1 MRMFTML
8 DTALTDAHKVACVKY
23 GGRVEIARENME
35 PLLRVEN
42 LEKCYERGSLFRV
55 GKSSAVTA
63 LAGVSFVIYPK
74 TTLALVGGSGSGK
87 STLALCIACLESPTS
102 GSIHLESNEITGL
115 KEKELRSVRPQIQLV
130 FQNPASSLNP
140 RLTVVDIVTE
150 PLHVQGLLSEQE
162 KGEKAREL
170 LGRVGLPLEK
180 VLRRPDELS
189 VGQKQ
194 RVAIARALVLNPKL
208 LILDEA
214 LSALDCSIQAQVA
227 NLLLEL
233 QASLGFTYL
242 FITHDFRMAVHL
254 ADEIAVMEQG
264 QIVEF
269 GEAENVFHSPK
280 HFITRQMVN
289 ASMEISAS
297 PRTPEAS

>member
-1 MRMFTML
+1 
-8 DTALTDAHKVACVKY
+8 
-23 GGRVEIARENME
+23 ME
-35 PLLRVEN
+35 PLLTVQN
-42 LEKCYERGSLFRV
+42 LEKRYERGTLFRA
-55 GKSSAVTA
+55 GKGNGVTA

-87 STLALCIACLESPTS
+87 STLARCIACLESPTS
-102 GSIHLESNEITGL
+102 GSIRFGDNEIACL
-115 KEKELRSVRPQIQLV
+115 KEKQLRSVRPQIQLV

-140 RLTVVDIVTE
+140 RLTVLDIVTE
-150 PLHVQGLLSEQE
+150 PLDVQRRLSKQE
-162 KGEKAREL
+162 KGERARAL
-170 LGRVGLPLEK
+170 LDRVGLPPQK
-180 VLRRPDELS
+180 VLRRPEELS

-194 RVAIARALVLNPKL
+194 RVAIARALALNPKL

-233 QASLGFTYL
+233 QASPGFTYL
-242 FITHDFRMAVHL
+242 FITHDLGMAVHL

-269 GEAENVFHSPK
+269 GKAERVFHSPK
-280 HFITRQMVN
+280 HFVTRHMVN
-289 ASMEISAS
+289 ASLRMSVT
-297 PRTPEAS
+297 PQPPEAS

>member
-1 MRMFTML
+1 ML
-8 DTALTDAHKVACVKY
+8 DTALKNAHKVACAEY
-23 GGRVEIARENME
+23 GGRVDIVRENVE
-35 PLLRVEN
+35 PLLRVQN
-42 LEKCYERGSLFRV
+42 LEKRYERGGLFLAR
-55 GKSSAVTA
+55 KSSTVTA

-102 GSIHLESNEITGL
+102 GSIYLESKEITGL
-115 KEKELRSVRPQIQLV
+115 EEKELRSVRPQTQLV

-140 RLTVVDIVTE
+140 RLTVLDTVTE
-150 PLHVQGLLSEQE
+150 PLDVQGLLSERE

-170 LGRVGLPLEK
+170 FDRVGLPLEK
-180 VLRRPDELS
+180 MLRRPHELS

-214 LSALDCSIQAQVA
+214 LSALDCSIQAQIA

-269 GEAENVFHSPK
+269 GKAESVFHSPK

-289 ASMEISAS
+289 ASMGIGVS
-297 PRTPEAS
+297 PRPPEAS

>member
-1 MRMFTML
+1 
-8 DTALTDAHKVACVKY
+8 
-23 GGRVEIARENME
+23 ME
-35 PLLRVEN
+35 PLLTVEN
-42 LEKCYERGSLFRV
+42 LQKRYERGSLFRA
-55 GKSSAVTA
+55 GKSNTVTA

-87 STLALCIACLESPTS
+87 STLGRCIACLESPTS
-102 GSIHLESNEITGL
+102 GNIRFGGNEITCL
-115 KEKELRSVRPQIQLV
+115 KEKQLRSVRPQIQLV

-140 RLTVVDIVTE
+140 RLTVLDIVTE
-150 PLHVQGLLSEQE
+150 PLDVQRRLSKRQ
-162 KGEKAREL
+162 KGERARAL
-170 LGRVGLPLEK
+170 LDRVGFPLEK

-194 RVAIARALVLNPKL
+194 RVAIARALALNPKL

-233 QASLGFTYL
+233 QTSLGFTYL

-269 GEAENVFHSPK
+269 GKAERVFHNPK
-280 HFITRQMVN
+280 HFVTRQMVN
-289 ASMEISAS
+289 ATMGVSVT
-297 PRTPEAS
+297 PRSPEASSCAT

>member
-1 MRMFTML
+1 MGQ
-8 DTALTDAHKVACVKY
+8 D

-42 LEKCYERGSLFRV
+42 LEKRYERGSLFRA
-55 GKSSAVTA
+55 GKSSTMTA
-63 LAGVSFVIYPK
+63 LAGISFVIYPK
-74 TTLALVGGSGSGK
+74 TTLALIGESGSGK
-87 STLALCIACLESPTS
+87 STLALCIACLQSPTS
-102 GSIHLESNEITGL
+102 GSIYLESNEITGL

-140 RLTVVDIVTE
+140 RLSVLDIVTE
-150 PLHVQGLLSEQE
+150 PLDVQGLLDERE
-162 KGEKAREL
+162 KHEKACEL
-170 LGRVGLPLEK
+170 LDRVGLPLEK

-227 NLLLEL
+227 NLLIEL

-242 FITHDFRMAVHL
+242 FITHDFRMALHL

-269 GEAENVFHSPK
+269 GEAESVFHSPK

-289 ASMEISAS
+289 ASMGISVI
-297 PRTPEAS
+297 PQPPEAS

>member
-1 MRMFTML
+1 ML
-8 DTALTDAHKVACVKY
+8 DTALKNAHKVACAEY
-23 GGRVEIARENME
+23 GGRVDIVRENVE
-35 PLLRVEN
+35 PLLRVQN
-42 LEKCYERGSLFRV
+42 LEKRYERGGLFLAR
-55 GKSSAVTA
+55 KSSTVTA

-102 GSIHLESNEITGL
+102 GSIYLESKEITGL
-115 KEKELRSVRPQIQLV
+115 EEKELRSVRPQTQLV

-140 RLTVVDIVTE
+140 RLTVLDTVTE
-150 PLHVQGLLSEQE
+150 PLDVQGLLSERE

-170 LGRVGLPLEK
+170 FDRVGLPLEK
-180 VLRRPDELS
+180 MLRRPHELS

-214 LSALDCSIQAQVA
+214 LSALDCSIQAQIA

-254 ADEIAVMEQG
+254 GDEIAVMEQG

-269 GEAENVFHSPK
+269 GKAESVFHSPK

-289 ASMEISAS
+289 ASMGIGVS
-297 PRTPEAS
+297 PRPPEAS

>member
-1 MRMFTML
+1 ML
-8 DTALTDAHKVACVKY
+8 DTALTDGHKVASVKY

-42 LEKCYERGSLFRV
+42 LEKRYERGSLFRG
-55 GKSSAVTA
+55 GKSSTVTA
-63 LAGVSFVIYPK
+63 LAEVSFVTYPK

-115 KEKELRSVRPQIQLV
+115 KENELRSVRPQIQLV

-140 RLTVVDIVTE
+140 RLTVLDIVTE
-150 PLHVQGLLSEQE
+150 PLDVQGLLSERA

-170 LGRVGLPLEK
+170 LDRVGLPLGK

-242 FITHDFRMAVHL
+242 FITHDFGMAVHL
-254 ADEIAVMEQG
+254 ADEIAVMERG

-269 GEAENVFHSPK
+269 GKAESVFHSPK
-280 HFITRQMVN
+280 HLITRQMVN
-289 ASMEISAS
+289 ASMGISLT
-297 PRTPEAS
+297 PRPPEAS

>member
-1 MRMFTML
+1 ML
-8 DTALTDAHKVACVKY
+8 DTALKNAHKVACAEY
-23 GGRVEIARENME
+23 GGRVDIVRENVE
-35 PLLRVEN
+35 PLLRVQN
-42 LEKCYERGSLFRV
+42 LEKRYERGGLFLAR
-55 GKSSAVTA
+55 KSSTVTA
-63 LAGVSFVIYPK
+63 LAGVSLVIYPK

-102 GSIHLESNEITGL
+102 GSIYLESKEITGL
-115 KEKELRSVRPQIQLV
+115 EEKELRSVRPQTQLV

-140 RLTVVDIVTE
+140 RLTVLDIVTE
-150 PLHVQGLLSEQE
+150 PLDVQGLLSERE

-170 LGRVGLPLEK
+170 FDRVGLPLEK
-180 VLRRPDELS
+180 MLRRPHELS

-214 LSALDCSIQAQVA
+214 LSALDCSIQAQIA

-269 GEAENVFHSPK
+269 GKAESVFHNPK

-289 ASMEISAS
+289 ASMGIGVS
-297 PRTPEAS
+297 PRPPEAS

>member
-1 MRMFTML
+1 ML
-8 DTALTDAHKVACVKY
+8 DTALKNAHKVACAEY
-23 GGRVEIARENME
+23 GGRVDIVRENVE
-35 PLLRVEN
+35 PLLRVQN
-42 LEKCYERGSLFRV
+42 LEKRYEMGGLFLAR
-55 GKSSAVTA
+55 KSSTVTA

-102 GSIHLESNEITGL
+102 GSIYLESKEITGL
-115 KEKELRSVRPQIQLV
+115 EEKELRSVRPQTQLV

-140 RLTVVDIVTE
+140 RLTVLDIVTE
-150 PLHVQGLLSEQE
+150 PLDVQGLLSERE

-170 LGRVGLPLEK
+170 FDRVGLPLEK
-180 VLRRPDELS
+180 MLRRPHELS

-214 LSALDCSIQAQVA
+214 LSALDCSIQAQIA

-269 GEAENVFHSPK
+269 GKAESVFHSPK

-289 ASMEISAS
+289 ASMGIGVS
-297 PRTPEAS
+297 PRPPEAS

>member
-1 MRMFTML
+1 ML
-8 DTALTDAHKVACVKY
+8 DTALKNAHKVACAEY
-23 GGRVEIARENME
+23 GGRVDIVRENVE
-35 PLLRVEN
+35 PLLRVQN
-42 LEKCYERGSLFRV
+42 LEKRYEMGGLFLAR
-55 GKSSAVTA
+55 KSSTVTA

-102 GSIHLESNEITGL
+102 GSIYLESKEITGL
-115 KEKELRSVRPQIQLV
+115 EEKELRSVRPQTQLV

-140 RLTVVDIVTE
+140 RLTVLDTVTE
-150 PLHVQGLLSEQE
+150 PLDVQGLLSERE

-170 LGRVGLPLEK
+170 FDRVGLPLEK
-180 VLRRPDELS
+180 MLRRPHELS

-214 LSALDCSIQAQVA
+214 LSALDCSIQAQIA

-269 GEAENVFHSPK
+269 GKAESVFHSPK

-289 ASMEISAS
+289 DSMGIGVS
-297 PRTPEAS
+297 PRPPEAS

>member
-1 MRMFTML
+1 
-8 DTALTDAHKVACVKY
+8 
-23 GGRVEIARENME
+23 ME

-42 LEKCYERGSLFRV
+42 LGKRYERGSFFRV
-55 GKSSAVTA
+55 GKSNRVTA

-102 GSIHLESNEITGL
+102 GSIRLESKEITGL
-115 KEKELRSVRPQIQLV
+115 TEKQLQSVRPQIQLV

-140 RLTVVDIVTE
+140 RLTVLDIVTE
-150 PLHVQGLLSEQE
+150 PLDVQGRLSKQE
-162 KGEKAREL
+162 KGERAREL
-170 LGRVGLPLEK
+170 LDRVGLPLEK
-180 VLRRPDELS
+180 VLRRPEELS
-189 VGQKQ
+189 GGQKQ
-194 RVAIARALVLNPKL
+194 RVAIARALALNPKL

-242 FITHDFRMAVHL
+242 FITHDFSMAVHL
-254 ADEIAVMEQG
+254 ADEIAVMDEG

-269 GEAENVFHSPK
+269 GKVERVFDSPK
-280 HFITRQMVN
+280 HFVTRQMVN
-289 ASMEISAS
+289 ASMGIGVT
-297 PRTPEAS
+297 PLPPEAS

>member
-1 MRMFTML
+1 MGQ
-8 DTALTDAHKVACVKY
+8 D

-42 LEKCYERGSLFRV
+42 LEKRYERGSLFRA
-55 GKSSAVTA
+55 GKSSTMTA
-63 LAGVSFVIYPK
+63 LAGISFVIYPK
-74 TTLALVGGSGSGK
+74 TTLALIGESGSGK
-87 STLALCIACLESPTS
+87 STLALCIACLQSPTS
-102 GSIHLESNEITGL
+102 GSIYLESNEITGL

-140 RLTVVDIVTE
+140 RLSVLDIVTE
-150 PLHVQGLLSEQE
+150 PLDVQGLLDERE
-162 KGEKAREL
+162 KHEKACEL
-170 LGRVGLPLEK
+170 LDRVGLPLEK

-227 NLLLEL
+227 NLLIEL

-242 FITHDFRMAVHL
+242 FITHDFRMALHL

-269 GEAENVFHSPK
+269 GKAESVFHSPK

-289 ASMEISAS
+289 ASMGISVI
-297 PRTPEAS
+297 PQPPEAS

>member
-1 MRMFTML
+1 ML
-8 DTALTDAHKVACVKY
+8 DTALKNAHKVACAEY
-23 GGRVEIARENME
+23 GGRVDIVRENVE
-35 PLLRVEN
+35 PLLRVQN
-42 LEKCYERGSLFRV
+42 LEKRYERGGLFLAR
-55 GKSSAVTA
+55 KSSTVTA

-102 GSIHLESNEITGL
+102 GSIYLESKEITGL
-115 KEKELRSVRPQIQLV
+115 EEKELRSVRPQTQLV

-140 RLTVVDIVTE
+140 RLTVLDIVTE
-150 PLHVQGLLSEQE
+150 PLDVQGLLSERE

-170 LGRVGLPLEK
+170 FDRVGLPLEK
-180 VLRRPDELS
+180 MLRRPHELS

-214 LSALDCSIQAQVA
+214 LSALDCSIQAQIA

-269 GEAENVFHSPK
+269 GKAESVFHNPK

-289 ASMEISAS
+289 ASMGIGVS
-297 PRTPEAS
+297 PRPPEAS

>member
-1 MRMFTML
+1 
-8 DTALTDAHKVACVKY
+8 
-23 GGRVEIARENME
+23 ME

-42 LEKCYERGSLFRV
+42 LEKRYERGGLFRAEE
-55 GKSSAVTA
+55 SNRTAA

-87 STLALCIACLESPTS
+87 TTLALCIACLESPTS
-102 GSIHLESNEITGL
+102 GSIYLESNEITGL

-130 FQNPASSLNP
+130 FQDPASSLNP
-140 RLTVVDIVTE
+140 RLSVLDIVSE
-150 PLHVQGLLSEQE
+150 PLDVQRRSQRE
-162 KGEKAREL
+162 KAERAREL
-170 LGRVGLPLEK
+170 LDRVGLPLEK

-189 VGQKQ
+189 GGQKQ
-194 RVAIARALVLNPKL
+194 RVAIARALALNPKL

-269 GEAENVFHSPK
+269 GKAAGVFNSPK

-289 ASMEISAS
+289 ASVGTSGT
-297 PRTPEAS
+297 PRPPEAS

>member
-1 MRMFTML
+1 ML
-8 DTALTDAHKVACVKY
+8 DTALKNAHKVACAEY
-23 GGRVEIARENME
+23 GGRVDIVRENVE
-35 PLLRVEN
+35 PLLRVQN
-42 LEKCYERGSLFRV
+42 LEKRYERGGLFLAR
-55 GKSSAVTA
+55 KSSTVTA
-63 LAGVSFVIYPK
+63 LAGVSLVIYPK

-102 GSIHLESNEITGL
+102 GSIYLESKEITGL
-115 KEKELRSVRPQIQLV
+115 EEKELRSVRPQTQLV

-140 RLTVVDIVTE
+140 RLTVLDTVTE
-150 PLHVQGLLSEQE
+150 PLDVQGLLSERE

-170 LGRVGLPLEK
+170 FDRVGLPLEK
-180 VLRRPDELS
+180 MLRRPHELS

-214 LSALDCSIQAQVA
+214 LSALDCSIQAQIA

-269 GEAENVFHSPK
+269 GKAESVFHSPK

-289 ASMEISAS
+289 ASMGIGVS
-297 PRTPEAS
+297 PRPPEAS

>member
-1 MRMFTML
+1 ML
-8 DTALTDAHKVACVKY
+8 DTALKNAHKVACAEY
-23 GGRVEIARENME
+23 GGRVDIVRENVE
-35 PLLRVEN
+35 PLLRVQN
-42 LEKCYERGSLFRV
+42 LEKRYERGGLFLAR
-55 GKSSAVTA
+55 KSSTVTA

-102 GSIHLESNEITGL
+102 GSIYLESKEITGL
-115 KEKELRSVRPQIQLV
+115 EEKELRSVRPQTQLV

-140 RLTVVDIVTE
+140 RLTVLDTVTE
-150 PLHVQGLLSEQE
+150 PLDVQGLLSERE

-170 LGRVGLPLEK
+170 FDRVGLPLEK
-180 VLRRPDELS
+180 MLRRPHELS

-214 LSALDCSIQAQVA
+214 LSALDCSIQAQIA

-269 GEAENVFHSPK
+269 GKAESVFHSPK

-289 ASMEISAS
+289 DSMGIGVS
-297 PRTPEAS
+297 PRPPEAS

>member
-1 MRMFTML
+1 ML
-8 DTALTDAHKVACVKY
+8 DTALKNAHKVACAEY
-23 GGRVEIARENME
+23 GGRVDIVRENVE
-35 PLLRVEN
+35 PLLRVQN
-42 LEKCYERGSLFRV
+42 LEKRYEMGGLFLAR
-55 GKSSAVTA
+55 KSSTVTA

-102 GSIHLESNEITGL
+102 GSIYLESKEITGL
-115 KEKELRSVRPQIQLV
+115 EEKELRSVRPQTQLV

-140 RLTVVDIVTE
+140 RLTVLDTVTE
-150 PLHVQGLLSEQE
+150 PLDVQGLLSERE

-170 LGRVGLPLEK
+170 FDRVGLPLEK
-180 VLRRPDELS
+180 MLRRPHELS

-214 LSALDCSIQAQVA
+214 LSALDCSIQAQIA

-269 GEAENVFHSPK
+269 GKAESVFHSPK

-289 ASMEISAS
+289 ASMGIGVS
-297 PRTPEAS
+297 PRPPEAS

>member
-1 MRMFTML
+1 M
-8 DTALTDAHKVACVKY
+8 Y
-23 GGRVEIARENME
+23 GDRVDSARENME
-35 PLLRVEN
+35 PLLTVEN
-42 LEKCYERGSLFRV
+42 LQKRYERRGLSGA
-55 GKSSAVTA
+55 GKSTRVTA

-87 STLALCIACLESPTS
+87 STLARCVACLESPTS
-102 GSIHLESNEITGL
+102 GSIRFGGNEITCF
-115 KEKELRSVRPQIQLV
+115 KEKQLRSVRPQIQVV
-130 FQNPASSLNP
+130 FQGPASSLNP
-140 RLTVVDIVTE
+140 RLTVLDIVTE
-150 PLHVQGLLSEQE
+150 PLNVQRRLSKRE
-162 KGEKAREL
+162 KGERAREL
-170 LGRVGLPLEK
+170 LDRVGLPLEK

-194 RVAIARALVLNPKL
+194 RVAIARAMALNPKL

-233 QASLGFTYL
+233 QASPGFTYL

-269 GEAENVFHSPK
+269 GKSERVFHSPK
-280 HFITRQMVN
+280 HFITRQLVN
-289 ASMEISAS
+289 ASMGMSVTARPPAAS
-297 PRTPEAS
+297 

>member
-1 MRMFTML
+1 ML
-8 DTALTDAHKVACVKY
+8 DTALKNAHKVACAEY
-23 GGRVEIARENME
+23 GGRVDIVRENVE
-35 PLLRVEN
+35 PLLRVQN
-42 LEKCYERGSLFRV
+42 LEKRYERGGLFLAR
-55 GKSSAVTA
+55 KSSTVTA

-102 GSIHLESNEITGL
+102 GSIYLESKEITGL
-115 KEKELRSVRPQIQLV
+115 EEKELRSVRPQTQLV

-140 RLTVVDIVTE
+140 RLTVLDIVTE
-150 PLHVQGLLSEQE
+150 PLDVQGLLSERE

-170 LGRVGLPLEK
+170 FDRVGLPLEK
-180 VLRRPDELS
+180 MLRRPHELS

-214 LSALDCSIQAQVA
+214 LSALDCSIQAQIA

-269 GEAENVFHSPK
+269 GKAESVFHSPK

-289 ASMEISAS
+289 DSMGIGVS
-297 PRTPEAS
+297 PRPPEAS

>member
-1 MRMFTML
+1 
-8 DTALTDAHKVACVKY
+8 
-23 GGRVEIARENME
+23 ME

-42 LEKCYERGSLFRV
+42 LEKRYERGNLFRAD
-55 GKSSAVTA
+55 KSTRVTA

-87 STLALCIACLESPTS
+87 STLALCIACLERPTS
-102 GSIHLESNEITGL
+102 GSIHLEGNEISGL
-115 KEKELRSVRPQIQLV
+115 MEKQLRSVRRQIQLV

-140 RLTVVDIVTE
+140 RLTVLEIVTE
-150 PLHVQGLLSEQE
+150 PLDVQRRLSQRE

-170 LGRVGLPLEK
+170 LDRVGLPLEK

-194 RVAIARALVLNPKL
+194 RVAIARALALNPKL

-214 LSALDCSIQAQVA
+214 LSALDCSIQAKVA

-233 QASLGFTYL
+233 QASLGTTYL
-242 FITHDFRMAVHL
+242 FITHDFQMAVHM
-254 ADEIAVMEQG
+254 ADEIAVLEQG

-269 GEAENVFHSPK
+269 GKAERVFHSPK
-280 HFITRQMVN
+280 HLITRQMVN
-289 ASMEISAS
+289 ASMAMSVT
-297 PRTPEAS
+297 PRLPEAS

>member
-1 MRMFTML
+1 
-8 DTALTDAHKVACVKY
+8 
-23 GGRVEIARENME
+23 ME

-42 LEKCYERGSLFRV
+42 LEKRYERASLFPAD
-55 GKSSAVTA
+55 KSTRVTA
-63 LAGVSFVIYPK
+63 LAGVSFAIYPK
-74 TTLALVGGSGSGK
+74 TTMALVGGSGSGK
-87 STLALCIACLESPTS
+87 STLALCIACLERPTS
-102 GSIHLESNEITGL
+102 GSIHLESTEITGL
-115 KEKELRSVRPQIQLV
+115 QEKQLRSVRPQIQLV
-130 FQNPASSLNP
+130 FQDPASSLNP
-140 RLTVVDIVTE
+140 RLTVLDIVTE
-150 PLHVQGLLSEQE
+150 PLDVQGRLSQRE
-162 KGEKAREL
+162 KRDRAGEL
-170 LGRVGLPLEK
+170 LDRVGLPLEK

-189 VGQKQ
+189 GGQKQ

-254 ADEIAVMEQG
+254 ADEVAVMEQG

-269 GEAENVFHSPK
+269 GKAEKVFHSPK

-289 ASMEISAS
+289 ASMGMSAT
-297 PRTPEAS
+297 PRPLEAS

>member
-1 MRMFTML
+1 ML
-8 DTALTDAHKVACVKY
+8 DTALKNAHKVACAEY
-23 GGRVEIARENME
+23 GGRVEIVRENVE
-35 PLLRVEN
+35 PLLRVQN
-42 LEKCYERGSLFRV
+42 LEKRYERGGLFLAR
-55 GKSSAVTA
+55 KSSTVTA

-102 GSIHLESNEITGL
+102 GSIYLESKEITGL
-115 KEKELRSVRPQIQLV
+115 EEKELRSVRPQTQLV

-140 RLTVVDIVTE
+140 RLTVLDIVTE
-150 PLHVQGLLSEQE
+150 PLDVQGLLSERE

-170 LGRVGLPLEK
+170 FDRVGLPLEK
-180 VLRRPDELS
+180 MLRRPHELS

-214 LSALDCSIQAQVA
+214 LSALDCSIQAQIA

-269 GEAENVFHSPK
+269 GKVESVFHSPK

-289 ASMEISAS
+289 ASMGIGVS
-297 PRTPEAS
+297 PRPPEAS

>member
-1 MRMFTML
+1 ML
-8 DTALTDAHKVACVKY
+8 DTALKNAHKVACAEY
-23 GGRVEIARENME
+23 GGRVDIVRENVE
-35 PLLRVEN
+35 PLLRVQN
-42 LEKCYERGSLFRV
+42 LEKRYERGGLFLAR
-55 GKSSAVTA
+55 KSSTVTA

-102 GSIHLESNEITGL
+102 GSIYLESKEITGL
-115 KEKELRSVRPQIQLV
+115 EEKELRSVRPQTQLV

-140 RLTVVDIVTE
+140 RLTVLDTVTE
-150 PLHVQGLLSEQE
+150 PLDVQGLLSERE

-170 LGRVGLPLEK
+170 FDRVGLPLEK
-180 VLRRPDELS
+180 MLRRPHELS

-214 LSALDCSIQAQVA
+214 LSALDCSIQAQIA

-269 GEAENVFHSPK
+269 GKAESVFHSPK
-280 HFITRQMVN
+280 HFITRQMVSD
-289 ASMEISAS
+289 SMGIGVS
-297 PRTPEAS
+297 PRPPEAS

>member
-1 MRMFTML
+1 ML
-8 DTALTDAHKVACVKY
+8 DTALKNAHKVACAEY
-23 GGRVEIARENME
+23 GGRVDIVRENVE
-35 PLLRVEN
+35 PLLRVQN
-42 LEKCYERGSLFRV
+42 LEKRYERGGLFLAR
-55 GKSSAVTA
+55 KSSTVTA

-102 GSIHLESNEITGL
+102 GSIYLESKEITGL
-115 KEKELRSVRPQIQLV
+115 EEKELRSVRPQTQLV

-140 RLTVVDIVTE
+140 RLTVLDIVTE
-150 PLHVQGLLSEQE
+150 PLDVQGLLSERE

-170 LGRVGLPLEK
+170 FDRVGLPLEK
-180 VLRRPDELS
+180 MLRRPHELS

-214 LSALDCSIQAQVA
+214 LSALDCSIQAQIA

-269 GEAENVFHSPK
+269 GKAESVFHSPK

-289 ASMEISAS
+289 ASMGIGVS
-297 PRTPEAS
+297 PRPPEAS

>member
-1 MRMFTML
+1 ML
-8 DTALTDAHKVACVKY
+8 DTALKNAHKVACAEY
-23 GGRVEIARENME
+23 GGRVDIVRENVE
-35 PLLRVEN
+35 PLLRVQN
-42 LEKCYERGSLFRV
+42 LEKRYERGGLFLAR
-55 GKSSAVTA
+55 KSSTVTA
-63 LAGVSFVIYPK
+63 LAGVSLVIYPK

-102 GSIHLESNEITGL
+102 GSIYLESKEITGL
-115 KEKELRSVRPQIQLV
+115 EEKELRSVRPQTQLV

-140 RLTVVDIVTE
+140 RLTVLDIVTE
-150 PLHVQGLLSEQE
+150 PLDVQGLLSERE

-170 LGRVGLPLEK
+170 FDRVGLPLEK
-180 VLRRPDELS
+180 MLRRPHELS

-214 LSALDCSIQAQVA
+214 LSALDCSIQAQIA

-269 GEAENVFHSPK
+269 GKAESVFHSPK

-289 ASMEISAS
+289 ASMGIGVS
-297 PRTPEAS
+297 PRPPEAS

>member
-1 MRMFTML
+1 
-8 DTALTDAHKVACVKY
+8 
-23 GGRVEIARENME
+23 ME
-35 PLLRVEN
+35 PLLTVEN
-42 LEKCYERGSLFRV
+42 LQKRYERRGLSCA
-55 GKSSAVTA
+55 GKSTRVTA
-63 LAGVSFVIYPK
+63 LAGVSFMIYPK

-87 STLALCIACLESPTS
+87 STLARCIACLESPTS
-102 GSIHLESNEITGL
+102 GSIRFGGNEITCF
-115 KEKELRSVRPQIQLV
+115 KEKQLRSVRPQIQVV
-130 FQNPASSLNP
+130 FQGPASSLNP
-140 RLTVVDIVTE
+140 RLTVLDIVTE
-150 PLHVQGLLSEQE
+150 PLNVQRRLSKRE
-162 KGEKAREL
+162 KGERAREL
-170 LGRVGLPLEK
+170 LDRVGLPLEK

-194 RVAIARALVLNPKL
+194 RVAIARAMALNPKL

-233 QASLGFTYL
+233 QASPGVTYL

-269 GEAENVFHSPK
+269 GKAERVFHSPK
-280 HFITRQMVN
+280 HFITRQLVN
-289 ASMEISAS
+289 ASMGMSVTAR
-297 PRTPEAS
+297 PPEAS

>member
-1 MRMFTML
+1 M
-8 DTALTDAHKVACVKY
+8 
-23 GGRVEIARENME
+23 
-35 PLLRVEN
+35 
-42 LEKCYERGSLFRV
+42 
-55 GKSSAVTA
+55 
-63 LAGVSFVIYPK
+63 IYPK

-87 STLALCIACLESPTS
+87 STLALCIAGLESPTS

-269 GEAENVFHSPK
+269 GKAERVFQSPK
-280 HFITRQMVN
+280 HFVTRQMVN
-289 ASMEISAS
+289 ASTGTSVT
-297 PRTPEAS
+297 PRPPEAS

>member
-1 MRMFTML
+1 
-8 DTALTDAHKVACVKY
+8 
-23 GGRVEIARENME
+23 ME

-42 LEKCYERGSLFRV
+42 LEKRYERGSLFRA
-55 GKSSAVTA
+55 GKSSRVTA
-63 LAGVSFVIYPK
+63 LAGVSFVICPK

-87 STLALCIACLESPTS
+87 STLALCVACLETPTS

-115 KEKELRSVRPQIQLV
+115 KEKELRAVRPQIQLV

-140 RLTVVDIVTE
+140 RLTVLDIVTE
-150 PLHVQGLLSEQE
+150 PLDVQGLFSERE

-170 LGRVGLPLEK
+170 LDRVGLPREK

-233 QASLGFTYL
+233 QASLGCTYL

-269 GEAENVFHSPK
+269 GKAEGVFRSPK
-280 HFITRQMVN
+280 HLITRQMVN
-289 ASMEISAS
+289 ASMGISVT
-297 PRTPEAS
+297 PRPPEAL

>member
-1 MRMFTML
+1 ML
-8 DTALTDAHKVACVKY
+8 DTALKNAHKVACAEY
-23 GGRVEIARENME
+23 GGRVDIVRENVE
-35 PLLRVEN
+35 PLLRVQN
-42 LEKCYERGSLFRV
+42 LEKRYERGGLFLAR
-55 GKSSAVTA
+55 KSSTVTA

-102 GSIHLESNEITGL
+102 GSIYLESKEITGL
-115 KEKELRSVRPQIQLV
+115 EEKELRSVRPQTQLV

-140 RLTVVDIVTE
+140 RLTVLDIVTE
-150 PLHVQGLLSEQE
+150 PLDVQGLLSERE

-170 LGRVGLPLEK
+170 FDRVGLPLEK
-180 VLRRPDELS
+180 MLRRPHELS

-214 LSALDCSIQAQVA
+214 LSALDCSIQAQIA

-254 ADEIAVMEQG
+254 GDEIAVMEQG

-269 GEAENVFHSPK
+269 GKAESVFHSPK

-289 ASMEISAS
+289 ASMGIGVS
-297 PRTPEAS
+297 PRPPEAS